1 MRAGVRHPP
10 HENVTSRA
18 APRGQGEAM
27 NAHVARWSLLLV
39 LALAVAVPSWPAGV
53 DAQAKY
59 PNRPIQLICPWAAG
73 GGTDRIAR
81 MVAVLLEKELGQ
93 PVTVVNRTGGSGAV
107 GHTAG
112 ATAAPD
118 GHTIT
123 IVTVELAMMHW
134 MGLTPLTYKEFTPAV
149 LLNIDPAGVQVSMT
163 SEWKT
168 LKELLDYVKANPGKA
183 KASGTGRGGIW
194 DLARA
199 GMLKT
204 AGIPGEA
211 MPWVPSTGAATGLQE
226 LVAGGVQ
233 VVTASLPEGGPLIEA
248 GKVRPLA
255 IMADKRDPVFPDVPT
270 LKELGINWTMG
281 AWRGIALPKGTSPE
295 IVAVY
300 EKALDK
306 VVKSKEFVD
315 FMKAGPFG
323 ILYKPSG
330 EFGKFLAEQDETMG
344 IL

>member
-1 MRAGVRHPP
+1 MR
-10 HENVTSRA
+10 
-18 APRGQGEAM
+18 
-27 NAHVARWSLLLV
+27 RWISTGLV
-39 LALAVAVPSWPAGV
+39 VLLAVGAFVFVSPTDGAAAWT
-53 DAQAKY
+53 
-59 PNRPIQLICPWAAG
+59 PNRPVQLICAWAAG

-81 MVAVLLEKELGQ
+81 MVGILLEKEIGQ

-123 IVTVELAMMHW
+123 IVTVELDMMHW
-134 MGLTPLTYKEFTPAV
+134 MGLTPLTYKECTPIALV
-149 LLNIDPAGVQVSMT
+149 NIDAAGVQVAQDAP
-163 SEWKT
+163 WKS

-233 VVTASLPEGGPLIEA
+233 VVTASLVEGRSLIDA
-248 GKVRPLA
+248 KKVRALA
-255 IMADKRDPVFPDVPT
+255 NMADVRDPVFPDVPT
-270 LKELGINWTMG
+270 LKEQGLNWTMG
-281 AWRGIALPKGTSPE
+281 AWRGFALPKETSAE
-295 IVAVY
+295 IQGFY
-300 EKALDK
+300 EKAMDK

-315 FMKAGPFG
+315 FMKGGPFG
-323 ILYKPSG
+323 ILYKPAK
-330 EFGKFLAEQDETMG
+330 EFATFLAEQDATFGVLMKEAG
-344 IL
+344 IAK

>member
-1 MRAGVRHPP
+1 MRRWIAGGVIL
-10 HENVTSRA
+10 A
-18 APRGQGEAM
+18 FA
-27 NAHVARWSLLLV
+27 L
-39 LALAVAVPSWPAGV
+39 LALIPILPGPAS
-53 DAQAKY
+53 AAWA
-59 PNRPIQLICPWAAG
+59 PNRPIQLVCPWAAG

-112 ATAAPD
+112 ATAASD

-134 MGLTPLTYKEFTPAV
+134 MGLTPVTYKEFTPVV

-183 KASGTGRGGIW
+183 KASGTGKGGIW

-204 AGIPGEA
+204 SGMSIDA

-233 VVTASLPEGGPLIEA
+233 VVTASLVEGRPLIEA

-255 IMADKRDPVFPDVPT
+255 HMADTRDPAFPNVPT

-330 EFGKFLAEQDETMG
+330 EFAKFLAQQDETMG
-344 IL
+344 VLMKEAGLTK

>member
-1 MRAGVRHPP
+1 MR
-10 HENVTSRA
+10 
-18 APRGQGEAM
+18 
-27 NAHVARWSLLLV
+27 RWISTGLMLLV
-39 LALAVAVPSWPAGV
+39 VGFALAVTWPGDGAE
-53 DAQAKY
+53 AAWS
-59 PNRPIQLICPWAAG
+59 PNRPIQLVCPWAAG

-81 MVAVLLEKELGQ
+81 MVAVLLEKELRQ
-93 PVTVVNRTGGSGAV
+93 PVTVVNRTGGGGAV

-112 ATAAPD
+112 ATASPD

-134 MGLTPLTYKEFTPAV
+134 MGLTPVTYKEFTPVA
-149 LLNIDPAGVQVSMT
+149 LLNIDPAGVQVAAT

-168 LKELLDYVKANPGKA
+168 LKQLLDYVKANPGKA
-183 KASGTGRGGIW
+183 KASGTAKGGIW

-204 AGIPGEA
+204 GGLPIDA

-233 VVTASLPEGGPLIEA
+233 VVTASLVEGRPLIEA

-255 IMADKRDPVFPDVPT
+255 HMADARDPAFPDVPT
-270 LKELGINWTMG
+270 LKEQGINWTMG

-330 EFGKFLAEQDETMG
+330 ESAKFLAQQDETMG
-344 IL
+344 ILMKEAGLAK

>member
-1 MRAGVRHPP
+1 MRRWISTGLVVLLAVGAFVVMSPT
-10 HENVTSRA
+10 E
-18 APRGQGEAM
+18 GEA
-27 NAHVARWSLLLV
+27 AWS
-39 LALAVAVPSWPAGV
+39 A
-53 DAQAKY
+53 
-59 PNRPIQLICPWAAG
+59 NRPVQLICPWAAG

-81 MVAVLLEKELGQ
+81 MVGILLEKELGQ

-118 GHTIT
+118 GHTLT

-134 MGLTPLTYKEFTPAV
+134 MGLTPLTYKEFTPV
-149 LLNIDPAGVQVSMT
+149 TLVNIDAAGVQVAEN

-168 LKELLDYVKANPGKA
+168 LKQLLDYVKANPGKA
-183 KASGTGRGGIW
+183 KASGTGWGGIW

-204 AGIPGEA
+204 AGIPVDA

-233 VVTASLPEGGPLIEA
+233 VVTASLVEGRSLIDA
-248 GKVRPLA
+248 KKVRPLA
-255 IMADKRDPVFPDVPT
+255 NMAEVRDPIFPDVPT
-270 LKELGINWTMG
+270 LKEQGLNWTMG
-281 AWRGIALPKGTSPE
+281 AWRGFALPKGTSAD
-295 IVAVY
+295 IVATY
-300 EKALDK
+300 EKAFDK
-306 VVKSKEFVD
+306 IVNSKEYLD

-323 ILYKPSG
+323 ILYKPSA
-330 EFGKFLAEQDETMG
+330 EFGKFLAEQDATFGVLMKEVG
-344 IL
+344 ITK

>member
-1 MRAGVRHPP
+1 MR
-10 HENVTSRA
+10 
-18 APRGQGEAM
+18 
-27 NAHVARWSLLLV
+27 RWISSGFILILSALV
-39 LALAVAVPSWPAGV
+39 LMTTLPAPAA
-53 DAQAKY
+53 AQAKY
-59 PNRPIQLICPWAAG
+59 PSRPIQLICPWAAG

-118 GHTIT
+118 GYTIT

-134 MGLTPLTYKEFTPAV
+134 MGLTPLTYREFTPAV
-149 LLNIDPAGVQVSMT
+149 LLNIDPAGVQVAAT

-168 LKELLDYVKANPGKA
+168 LKQLLDYVKANPGKA
-183 KASGTGRGGIW
+183 KASGTGKGGIW

-204 AGIPGEA
+204 AGIPIDA

-233 VVTASLPEGGPLIEA
+233 VVTASLVEGRPLIEA

-255 IMADKRDPVFPDVPT
+255 HMADKRDPAFPDVPT
-270 LKELGINWTMG
+270 LKEQGINWTMG

-295 IVAVY
+295 IVAVM

-315 FMKAGPFG
+315 FMNKGPFG
-323 ILYKPSG
+323 ILYKPSA

-344 IL
+344 VLMKEAGLTK

>member
-1 MRAGVRHPP
+1 MRRWIAGGV
-10 HENVTSRA
+10 
-18 APRGQGEAM
+18 
-27 NAHVARWSLLLV
+27 V
-39 LALAVAVPSWPAGV
+39 LAFALLALIPILPGPAS
-53 DAQAKY
+53 AAWA

-81 MVAVLLEKELGQ
+81 MVAVLLEKEMGQ

-112 ATAAPD
+112 ATAGPD

-134 MGLTPLTYKEFTPAV
+134 MGLTPLTYKEFTPVV
-149 LLNIDPAGVQVSMT
+149 LLNIDPAGVQVSMA

-183 KASGTGRGGIW
+183 KASGTGKGGIW

-204 AGIPGEA
+204 AGMPIDA
-211 MPWVPSTGAATGLQE
+211 MPWVPSTGSATGLQE
-226 LVAGGVQ
+226 LLAGGVQ
-233 VVTASLPEGGPLIEA
+233 VVTASLVEGRPLIDA
-248 GKVRPLA
+248 GRVRPLA
-255 IMADKRDPVFPDVPT
+255 HMADTRDPAFPNVPT
-270 LKELGINWTMG
+270 LKELGFNWTMG
-281 AWRGIALPKGTSPE
+281 AWRGIALPKGTSGE

-330 EFGKFLAEQDETMG
+330 EFAKFLGQQDETMG
-344 IL
+344 VLMKEAGLTK

>member
-1 MRAGVRHPP
+1 MRRWIAGGVIL
-10 HENVTSRA
+10 A
-18 APRGQGEAM
+18 FA
-27 NAHVARWSLLLV
+27 L
-39 LALAVAVPSWPAGV
+39 LALIPILPGPAS
-53 DAQAKY
+53 AAWA

-81 MVAVLLEKELGQ
+81 IVAVLLEKELQQ

-112 ATAAPD
+112 GTAAPD
-118 GHTIT
+118 GHSIT

-134 MGLTPLTYKEFTPAV
+134 MGLTPITYKEFTPV
-149 LLNIDPAGVQVSMT
+149 SLLNIDPAGVQVSMT

-183 KASGTGRGGIW
+183 KASGTGKGGIW

-204 AGIPGEA
+204 SGMSIDA

-233 VVTASLPEGGPLIEA
+233 VVTASLVEGRPLIDA

-255 IMADKRDPVFPDVPT
+255 HMADARDPAFPNVPT
-270 LKELGINWTMG
+270 LKEMGINWTMG
-281 AWRGIALPKGTSPE
+281 AWRGIALPKGTPPE
-295 IVAVY
+295 VVAVY

-330 EFGKFLAEQDETMG
+330 ESAKFLAQQDETMG
-344 IL
+344 ILMKEAGLAK

>member
-1 MRAGVRHPP
+1 MR
-10 HENVTSRA
+10 
-18 APRGQGEAM
+18 
-27 NAHVARWSLLLV
+27 RWISSGLILFLSALV
-39 LALAVAVPSWPAGV
+39 LVTTLPAPAA
-53 DAQAKY
+53 AQAKY
-59 PNRPIQLICPWAAG
+59 PSRPIQLICPWAAG

-118 GHTIT
+118 GYTIT

-134 MGLTPLTYKEFTPAV
+134 MGLTPLTYREFTPAV
-149 LLNIDPAGVQVSMT
+149 LLNIDPAGVQVAAT

-168 LKELLDYVKANPGKA
+168 LKQLLDYVKANPGKP
-183 KASGTGRGGIW
+183 KASGTGKGGIW

-204 AGIPGEA
+204 AGIPIDA

-233 VVTASLPEGGPLIEA
+233 VVTASLVEGRPLIDA

-255 IMADKRDPVFPDVPT
+255 HMADKRDPAFPDVPT
-270 LKELGINWTMG
+270 LKEQGINWTMG
-281 AWRGIALPKGTSPE
+281 AWRGIALPKGTPPE
-295 IVAVY
+295 IVAVM

-315 FMKAGPFG
+315 FMNKGPFG
-323 ILYKPSG
+323 ILYKPAA

-344 IL
+344 VLMKEAGLTR

>member
-1 MRAGVRHPP
+1 
-10 HENVTSRA
+10 
-18 APRGQGEAM
+18 
-27 NAHVARWSLLLV
+27 
-39 LALAVAVPSWPAGV
+39 
-53 DAQAKY
+53 
-59 PNRPIQLICPWAAG
+59 
-73 GGTDRIAR
+73 

-112 ATAAPD
+112 ATASPD

-134 MGLTPLTYKEFTPAV
+134 MGLTPVTYKEFTPVA
-149 LLNIDPAGVQVSMT
+149 LLNIDPAGVQVAAN

-168 LKELLDYVKANPGKA
+168 LRQLLDYVKANPGKA
-183 KASGTGRGGIW
+183 KASGTGKGGIW

-204 AGIPGEA
+204 AGLPIEA

-233 VVTASLPEGGPLIEA
+233 VVTASLVEGRPLIDA

-255 IMADKRDPVFPDVPT
+255 HMADQRDPAFPDVPT
-270 LKELGINWTMG
+270 LKEQGISWTMG
-281 AWRGIALPKGTSPE
+281 AWRGIALPKGASAE
-295 IVAVY
+295 VVAVY
-300 EKALDK
+300 ERALDR
-306 VVKSKEFVD
+306 VVKSKEFQD

-323 ILYKPSG
+323 ILYKPAA
-330 EFGKFLAEQDETMG
+330 EFAGFLAEQDQTMG
-344 IL
+344 VLMREAGLTK

>member
-1 MRAGVRHPP
+1 MR
-10 HENVTSRA
+10 
-18 APRGQGEAM
+18 RGIGIG
-27 NAHVARWSLLLV
+27 LIFV
-39 LALAVAVPSWPAGV
+39 LGLLAVAAGWPAPA

-112 ATAAPD
+112 GTAAPD
-118 GHTIT
+118 GYTIT
-123 IVTVELAMMHW
+123 IVTVELTMMHW
-134 MGLTPLTYKEFTPAV
+134 MGLTPITYKEFTPVA
-149 LLNIDPAGVQVSMT
+149 LLNIDPAGVQVAAT

-168 LKELLDYVKANPGKA
+168 LKQLLDDAKAHPGKL
-183 KASGTGRGGIW
+183 KASGTGKGGIW

-199 GMLKT
+199 GMLK
-204 AGIPGEA
+204 AGGIPIDV

-233 VVTASLPEGGPLIEA
+233 VVTASLVEGRPLIDA

-255 IMADKRDPVFPDVPT
+255 HMADKRDPAFPDVPT

-281 AWRGIALPKGTSPE
+281 AWRGIALPKGTPPE
-295 IVAVY
+295 IVAAL

-306 VVKSKEFVD
+306 VVKSKEFAD
-315 FMKAGPFG
+315 FMNKAPFG
-323 ILYKPSG
+323 ILYKGPAD
-330 EFGKFLAEQDETMG
+330 FGKFLAEQDQTMG
-344 IL
+344 LLMKEAGLTK